1 MNATTDP
8 IQQMAEDADGP
19 VQELLL
25 RLETLTGSRVRDE
38 ISNSQYRV
46 LAEIGGR
53 EALSVGD
60 LGKAI
65 RSAQST
71 TSEMVARL
79 AKAGLVRKLRG
90 SPGGAVADGR
100 VVMIELTD
108 LGRKMVQQYRKRVH
122 EWSRSLLG
130 RMAPGER
137 DACLEALQRL
147 DELLRKGM
155 DA

>member
-1 MNATTDP
+1 MNATDDP
-8 IQQMAEDADGP
+8 IQQMAEEADGF

-25 RLETLTGSRVRDE
+25 RLEILTDARVRDE

-46 LAEIGGR
+46 LLEIGRR
-53 EALSVGD
+53 ETLSIGG

-65 RSAQST
+65 GSAQST

-90 SPGGAVADGR
+90 FPGGTVADGR
-100 VVMIELTD
+100 IVMIELTD
-108 LGRKMVQQYRKRVH
+108 LGRKLVQQYRKRAH

-130 RMAPGER
+130 KMVPVDR
-137 DACLEALQRL
+137 DACLGALQRL
-147 DELLRKGM
+147 GELLRKGM
-155 DA
+155 D